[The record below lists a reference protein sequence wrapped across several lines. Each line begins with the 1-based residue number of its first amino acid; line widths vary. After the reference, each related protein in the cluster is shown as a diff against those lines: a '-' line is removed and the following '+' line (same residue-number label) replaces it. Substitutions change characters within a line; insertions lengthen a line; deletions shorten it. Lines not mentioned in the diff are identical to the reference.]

1 MMDETLMNNL
11 FEQSLRIMAEKHNL
25 NQSEIN
31 EIREENTELKNNL
44 KPEFYAGVFIIMMIE
59 QAASAYA
66 TKDFQ

>member
-25 NQSEIN
+25 NQSEMN
-31 EIREENTELKNNL
+31 EIREENAELKNNL
-44 KPEFYAGVFIIMMIE
+44 NPEFYAGVFIIMMIE